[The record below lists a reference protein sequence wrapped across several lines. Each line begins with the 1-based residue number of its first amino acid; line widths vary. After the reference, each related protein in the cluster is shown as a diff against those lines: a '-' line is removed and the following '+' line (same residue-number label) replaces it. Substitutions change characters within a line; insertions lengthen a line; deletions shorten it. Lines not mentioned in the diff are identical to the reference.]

1 MKIHLK
7 VSLIA
12 ILLLLVCWLLLYHN
26 NDNNNDLNYYNT
38 TGESNGNFFGE
49 KVFVKEVDIK
59 SLVVGDF
66 IVFEKDENR
75 ILHPI
80 TSIIRVE
87 NKVVAFE
94 TKGLKNEIKDSIVMP
109 DQIIGKA
116 YRVLNN
122 GLIEKDTKSP
132 KSIH

>member
-1 MKIHLK
+1 M
-7 VSLIA
+7 
-12 ILLLLVCWLLLYHN
+12 YHN

>member
-1 MKIHLK
+1 MKIHSK
-7 VSLIA
+7 VLLMA
-12 ILLLLVCWLLLYHN
+12 ILLLLIYWLLSYHN
-26 NDNNNDLNYYNT
+26 NDHDNDLNYYTT

-49 KVFVKEVDIK
+49 KVFVKEVDVK

-66 IVFEKDENR
+66 IVFEKDGDR

-80 TSIIRVE
+80 TNIIRIQ
-87 NKVVAFE
+87 NKIVAFE

-109 DQIIGKA
+109 NQIIGRA
-116 YRVLNN
+116 YRVLDN

-132 KSIH
+132 KSLH

>member
-1 MKIHLK
+1 MKIHSK
-7 VSLIA
+7 VLLMA
-12 ILLLLVCWLLLYHN
+12 ILLLLIYWLLSYHN
-26 NDNNNDLNYYNT
+26 NDHNNDLNYYTT

-49 KVFVKEVDIK
+49 KVFVKEVDVK

-66 IVFEKDENR
+66 IVFEKDGDR

-80 TSIIRVE
+80 TNIIRIQ
-87 NKVVAFE
+87 NKIVAFE

-109 DQIIGKA
+109 NQIIGRA
-116 YRVLNN
+116 YRVLDN

-132 KSIH
+132 KSLH

>member
-1 MKIHLK
+1 MKIDFK
-7 VSLIA
+7 VLLIFALFISLCWT
-12 ILLLLVCWLLLYHN
+12 ILFR
-26 NDNNNDLNYYNT
+26 NDNSDKSNFYTT

-49 KVFVKEVDIK
+49 KILVKKVDIQ

-66 IVFEKDENR
+66 IVFTKDDDM

-80 TSIIRVE
+80 TNIIKSE
-87 NKVVAFE
+87 NKIIGFE
-94 TKGLKNEIKDSIVMP
+94 TKGLENDIKDPIVLP
-109 DQIIGKA
+109 DKIIGKA
-116 YRVLNN
+116 YRVLEN